1 MKPFL
6 GIALLLLASLAA
18 SADQAQQARR
28 LLERFR
34 ATHDVAALNQ
44 AIELTAQLPKPQAEE
59 QRALWTGIG
68 SVINHELG
76 PGDGVGALPQ
86 LNLAP
91 PPETGLPAGVAPDSV
106 KDPTLR
112 QAYERAIEENK
123 RKVQRA
129 HYQHA
134 LQLAQERARALM
146 SESEQR

>member
-1 MKPFL
+1 MF
-6 GIALLLLASLAA
+6 ASLAA
-18 SADQAQQARR
+18 AADQAQQARR

-34 ATHDVAALNQ
+34 VTHDVAALNQ
-44 AIELTAQLPKPQAEE
+44 AIELAAQLPKPQAGE
-59 QRALWTGIG
+59 QRALWRAIG
-68 SVINHELG
+68 SAIDHEMH
-76 PGDGVGALPQ
+76 PEDGDLPQ

-91 PPETGLPAGVAPDSV
+91 PPETGLPAGVAPDSI
-106 KDPTLR
+106 KDPALR

-134 LQLAQERARALM
+134 LQLAQERTRALM